1 MAALL
6 YLKTFPVKEGQVP
19 WHGHYWKAISSPL
32 QEGLPREMSRLF
44 DWKESRKWVIRG

>member
-19 WHGHYWKAISSPL
+19 WHGHDWKAISSPL